1 MKSLGLGILHLA
13 LFAMLTACGK
23 DNKSGQKSDQ
33 WAYNNPYTYGQS
45 PIANINSPYSYQG
58 MNVNQVMAENPCI
71 SGYNGMM
78 QPGYTNPYAGQ
89 YAGQRIPIQIPLTNF
104 PTVISPGDIYV
115 GVTSYG
121 DVAVVAGQGA
131 NQPPLFV
138 GYMCPRS
145 FAPNGQGQ
153 LMGIKIGSYSNCLMK
168 PITAATIVFPGG
180 GQALFRWMDAGSS
193 MNQKFSYCR

>member
-13 LFAMLTACGK
+13 LLSLLFACGK
-23 DNKSGQKSDQ
+23 ENESGKSNNQ
-33 WAYNNPYTYGQS
+33 WGIDAYGNPVGVT
-45 PIANINSPYSYQG
+45 SPYAYQG
-58 MNVNQVMAENPCI
+58 MDVNQVIQQNPCI
-71 SGYNGMM
+71 SGYGGYNG
-78 QPGYTNPYAGQ
+78 YNNTA
-89 YAGQRIPIQIPLTNF
+89 YAGQRIPITIPLTNF

-153 LMGIKIGSYSNCLMK
+153 LLGVKIGAYSQCLFK
-168 PITAATIVFPGG
+168 PITAATVVFPGG
-180 GQALFRWMDAGSS
+180 GQALFRWADAGTST
-193 MNQKFSYCR
+193 NQPFSFCRR